1 MASLI
6 LSVATR
12 YLLPLLL
19 LFSFVL
25 LLRGHYLPGGGFVG
39 GLVASAAFALYAL
52 SNGTQAARQALRISP
67 IILIGIGLSTAL
79 LSGVWALFLGLPL
92 MTGLWTEQT
101 IPLPL
106 VSSGGTPYLFDIG
119 VYFTVIGVTLLI
131 IFTLTEE

>member
-67 IILIGIGLSTAL
+67 IVLIGIGLSIAL
-79 LSGVWALFLGLPL
+79 LSGMVALFFGLPL
-92 MTGLWTEQT
+92 MTGLWTEQE

-106 VSSGGTPYLFDIG
+106 VSNGGTPYLFDIG